1 MEEKAE
7 GKKGEREIEDER
19 EGEGEKRQW
28 QVGGGKLAA
37 SSMEVWVGVAG
48 RSLGLSFLS
57 YWSALPLQSSAF
69 VKRSSFCP
77 KDFLLRARVLNLY
90 RQALRTAQRAPVHA
104 KAELRQTIRQEMEK
118 NRNCN
123 DKQRIRFLISEGL
136 ERLKGLDE
144 MLDMQESI
152 RWRLWVHVQTPN
164 NHKIEAHGLHIPY
177 PLR

>member
-1 MEEKAE
+1 MSK
-7 GKKGEREIEDER
+7 
-19 EGEGEKRQW
+19 
-28 QVGGGKLAA
+28 QVKFGGK
-37 SSMEVWVGVAG
+37 
-48 RSLGLSFLS
+48 FLQLTLC

-69 VKRSSFCP
+69 VRCSSLCP

-104 KAELRQTIRQEMEK
+104 RAELRQTIRQEMEK

-144 MLDMQESI
+144 MLDMQG
-152 RWRLWVHVQTPN
+152 H
-164 NHKIEAHGLHIPY
+164 
-177 PLR
+177 